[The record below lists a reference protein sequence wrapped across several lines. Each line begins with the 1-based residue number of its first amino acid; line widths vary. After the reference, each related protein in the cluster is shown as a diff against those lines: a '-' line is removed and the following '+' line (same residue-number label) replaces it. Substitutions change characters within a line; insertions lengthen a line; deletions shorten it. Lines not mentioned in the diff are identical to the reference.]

1 MARAQTTTPR
11 KLTARQQEI
20 MKYLN
25 EYQDKFEC
33 PPSLWEMCAHFGWR
47 SDNASR
53 GHLKALAKKGLI
65 ELRGG
70 RSRGIRL
77 LQRHSENASRVAET
91 VETGIPIVGRIAA
104 GAPIDAP
111 ETLDGHLKMDPGV
124 FSNREVFALEIKG
137 DSMVE
142 AGIEEGDWAILQK
155 QSLADNGDIV
165 AAFFDGEATLKK
177 FNRKGNKVTLVPA
190 NARYR
195 DIPVDLEAS
204 PDFRIL
210 GKLVGLVRKY
220 PG

>member
-1 MARAQTTTPR
+1 MTRAQTPR
-11 KLTARQQEI
+11 KLTSRQQEI
-20 MKYLN
+20 MKFLN
-25 EYQDKFEC
+25 DYQDKFDC

-53 GHLKALAKKGLI
+53 GHLKALAKKGLV

-77 LQRHSENASRVAET
+77 MHRHNESARGPEPISF
-91 VETGIPIVGRIAA
+91 GIPIVGRITA
-104 GAPIDAP
+104 GVPIDAP
-111 ETLDGHLKMDPGV
+111 ETLNGHLKVDPGV
-124 FSNREVFALEIKG
+124 FSNREVFALEVKG

-155 QSLADNGDIV
+155 QSLADGGDIV
-165 AAFFDGEATLKK
+165 AAFFDGETTLKK
-177 FNRKGNKVTLVPA
+177 FQRKGNRVTLIPA
-190 NARYR
+190 NPRYR
-195 DIPVDLEAS
+195 EIPVDLENS

-210 GKLVGLVRKY
+210 GKLVGLVRKF